1 MSPPPHPIPKIYFS
15 PSSYDSRP
23 VWPHP
28 PIDTTLAPFP
38 PSYCPLESVVYAHHF
53 FLTPRS
59 SLTACLAS
67 RPYFRSPS
75 HSHSP
80 PPLCRITVLK
90 IPTFMAP
97 RPPQYIPACSPP
109 QFSVVVTIT
118 TLSTWRPAGGRP
130 PTAAIS
136 TTTPRPRQPSYHNP
150 RNGFPLL
157 PIPRVPSSGHI
168 IPHPPQLPLYPST
181 CHTTTSHQRAVVSQL
196 FARPD
201 TSSLPSPTP
210 TFRFTARVFLLPLLF
225 FPLRSLTF
233 RPIFG
238 VAGSLASMA
247 FRP

>member
-1 MSPPPHPIPKIYFS
+1 LSPRIRSLCPP
-15 PSSYDSRP
+15 
-23 VWPHP
+23 
-28 PIDTTLAPFP
+28 
-38 PSYCPLESVVYAHHF
+38 F
-53 FLTPRS
+53 FLHPRS